1 MVSDF
6 AFAPPRGKLNHPP
19 RYYIPVILLSSSLTL
34 VVALIVDNV
43 QRRYPQ
49 FWFVPPSP
57 PKKHIAPALETPRG
71 EESVIIAGMDKDA
84 RTTLPPHPPHLP
96 HLHPSHL
103 QQKVAEKTLDV

>member
-19 RYYIPVILLSSSLTL
+19 RYYVPVILLSSSLIL
-34 VVALIVDNV
+34 VIALIVNNV

-57 PKKHIAPALETPRG
+57 PKKHIALVLENLRE

-84 RTTLPPHPPHLP
+84 RTTLPPHPPHLL
-96 HLHPSHL
+96 HLHPSDL
-103 QQKVAEKTLDV
+103 QKTVAEKTLDV